1 MCAAREEDRWATV
14 RPQHLVRDSGTDG
27 LNASGSDG
35 NGAAAC
41 WRGRLR
47 GAAAGVLAVHP
58 LITLPSTQREESGEG
73 QEVAALRKKKSHT
86 RASSATK
93 GQLATHSEQLRD
105 LPWWPRRCR
114 GNGAQHRGQQSAPGV
129 QRELPRQKPWP
140 GRRPAGCGFWGLCWG
155 SQLSQPPR
163 PVQRS
168 TTGLQESCA
177 ARCVSQ
183 VREEA
188 LPGAG

>member
-1 MCAAREEDRWATV
+1 MTRAGRWASLCAAREEDRWATV

-73 QEVAALRKKKSHT
+73 QEVAALRKKKKVTLELQVPPKVSLPPT
-86 RASSATK
+86 VNN
-93 GQLATHSEQLRD
+93 SET
-105 LPWWPRRCR
+105 CR
-114 GNGAQHRGQQSAPGV
+114 GGPGGAEETAPST
-129 QRELPRQKPWP
+129 E
-140 GRRPAGCGFWGLCWG
+140 A
-155 SQLSQPPR
+155 SSQPPACR
-163 PVQRS
+163 ESSLGRS
-168 TTGLQESCA
+168 HGLA
-177 ARCVSQ
+177 AVLLAVGSGDSAGALSYPSPRDLS
-183 VREEA
+183 REA
-188 LPGAG
+188 LLGSRRAVLPDV